1 MPQPFP
7 DVFGESR
14 YCITSEHMK
23 AFRTRLFSEAS
34 KADTDNYHPADRAK
48 VKECDEY
55 CWRFIVHN
63 RLDLQRAL
71 RMANAALLWRSRT
84 RVHDITELS
93 LPKVYFE
100 LGFVYPYNMDRY
112 GNHVLVF
119 SMKDYIRNTLDI
131 AEAKRFLIF
140 FVERLFSQYN
150 ANRITLLMDCSGVE
164 NRNVHVRLLKFLITM
179 FRCYYPRSLGFIL
192 LREVPWMLMTLWKMI
207 KGLLP
212 IEAIERV
219 RFVTSEDIVK
229 YIDKEKLPRRMGGTD
244 SYVYNYKPGF
254 PMGDRC
260 PRLPPLNTV
269 SCPTNNLNVYGMF
282 TA

>member
-1 MPQPFP
+1 MPFP
-7 DVFGESR
+7 DMFGESR

-23 AFRTRLFSEAS
+23 AFRSRLLTEIP
-34 KADTDNYHPADRAK
+34 KADRDRYHPSDLQK
-48 VKECDEY
+48 VKQCDEY

-71 RMANAALLWRSRT
+71 RMANTALLWRADIK
-84 RVHDITELS
+84 VHDITELS
-93 LPKVYFE
+93 LPKVYFQ
-100 LGFVYPYNMDRY
+100 LGFIYPYNLDRY

-119 SMKDYIRNTLDI
+119 SLKDYVRNALVLS
-131 AEAKRFLIF
+131 EAKRFVVF

-150 ANRITLLMDCSGVE
+150 TNRITLLLDCEGVE
-164 NRNVHVRLLKFLITM
+164 SRNIDVRLLKFLCIM
-179 FRCYYPRSLGFIL
+179 FRSYYPRSLGFIL
-192 LREVPWMLMTLWKMI
+192 LRQAPWMFVAAWKI
-207 KGLLP
+207 VKGLLP

-219 RFVTSEDIVK
+219 RFVTTDELTN
-229 YIDKEKLPRRMGGTD
+229 YIEKEKLPRRMGGTD
-244 SYVYNYKPGF
+244 SYEYDYKPGF

-269 SCPTNNLNVYGMF
+269 SCTTTTLNVYGMF